1 MLPKISCLCPTY
13 GRPQCLEEAIF
24 SFLTQDYQGE
34 KELVILND
42 LADQTLIFDHPDVK
56 IINVKNIARNI
67 SCVPKSS
74 SYVTQGK
81 YSR

>member
-1 MLPKISCLCPTY
+1 MLPKVSCLCPTY

-56 IINVKNIARNI
+56 IINVK
-67 SCVPKSS
+67 K
-74 SYVTQGK
+74 TF
-81 YSR
+81 